1 MTISDRGEVP
11 AVSDG
16 YCLSLAYVCLLD
28 VVRSL
33 SLLIDH
39 PGQTSG
45 QGSSSSSSDYGGL
58 ATVEHISG
66 DCTQSLL
73 ESSWCGVLSA
83 MSLLLDA
90 STDDSSTENILKHL
104 ETFASFCGK
113 TKLTGPRDAY
123 LAAICKASLP
133 PHYTLNVLKATPSTQ
148 VRPVTSFFSICFL
161 YSRPGR
167 QINDPASGRT
177 LRPSRALNLAP

>member
-1 MTISDRGEVP
+1 MSQCPDLLTLSFIGGQTKDIYLDISDRGEVP
-11 AVSDG
+11 VVSDG

-39 PGQTSG
+39 PGQTSA
-45 QGSSSSSSDYGGL
+45 QGSSSSSSSDYGGL
-58 ATVEHISG
+58 TTVEHISG

-104 ETFASFCGK
+104 ETFARSLGH
-113 TKLTGPRDAY
+113 Y
-123 LAAICKASLP
+123 L
-133 PHYTLNVLKATPSTQ
+133 NFVLFP
-148 VRPVTSFFSICFL
+148 FS
-161 YSRPGR
+161 
-167 QINDPASGRT
+167 
-177 LRPSRALNLAP
+177 

>member
-148 VRPVTSFFSICFL
+148 VRPIASFFSICFL
-161 YSRPGR
+161 YRKAN
-167 QINDPASGRT
+167 Q
-177 LRPSRALNLAP
+177 

>member
-1 MTISDRGEVP
+1 M
-11 AVSDG
+11 SDG

-39 PGQTSG
+39 PGQASE
-45 QGSSSSSSDYGGL
+45 SSV
-58 ATVEHISG
+58 VEQI
-66 DCTQSLL
+66 DKECIQRLL

-83 MSLLLDA
+83 LSLLLDA

-113 TKLTGPRDAY
+113 AKLNGPRDAY

-148 VRPVTSFFSICFL
+148 NVSGPSKAP
-161 YSRPGR
+161 PGDVAGSAPGGGGG
-167 QINDPASGRT
+167 I
-177 LRPSRALNLAP
+177 PSSSVAGESDIRHQVVAVGTPL

>member
-1 MTISDRGEVP
+1 M
-11 AVSDG
+11 SDG

-39 PGQTSG
+39 PGQTSA
-45 QGSSSSSSDYGGL
+45 QGSRSSSSSDYGGST
-58 ATVEHISG
+58 TVEHISG

-104 ETFASFCGK
+104 ETFA
-113 TKLTGPRDAY
+113 R
-123 LAAICKASLP
+123 SLG
-133 PHYTLNVLKATPSTQ
+133 HCLNFVLFPS
-148 VRPVTSFFSICFL
+148 S
-161 YSRPGR
+161 
-167 QINDPASGRT
+167 
-177 LRPSRALNLAP
+177 